1 MDAIYDKLGSVVSW
15 IGTGDN
21 IFSLKGKPIAFIKEK
36 NVWRFLDGHHLGTFK
51 DGVFRDHNG
60 SVVAFTDKAQ
70 NAGVFLPFKKLKPF
84 EPFCQSVPFRPLTP
98 YPPFCPINRMSW
110 GLSWKDFINI
120 DLGVI

>member
-1 MDAIYDKLGSVVSW
+1 MDAIYDKSGSVVSW

-70 NAGVFLPFKKLKPF
+70 NAGVFLPFNDNGQVNVRKLA
-84 EPFCQSVPFRPLTP
+84 EGS
-98 YPPFCPINRMSW
+98 
-110 GLSWKDFINI
+110 
-120 DLGVI
+120 GVSGDRYFNCTYNNGVWALA